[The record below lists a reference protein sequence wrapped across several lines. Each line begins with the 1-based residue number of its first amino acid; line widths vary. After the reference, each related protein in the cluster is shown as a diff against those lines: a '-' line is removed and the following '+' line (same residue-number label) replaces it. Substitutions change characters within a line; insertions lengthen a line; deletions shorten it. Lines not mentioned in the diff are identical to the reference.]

1 MTHGAI
7 GSAADCY
14 SAGCRFESCW
24 VSVKIVVGKGG
35 GVANK
40 SGKGWTV
47 ALAVAIVAL
56 VLCLGTWGAN
66 GFN

>member
-1 MTHGAI
+1 M
-7 GSAADCY
+7 
-14 SAGCRFESCW
+14 
-24 VSVKIVVGKGG
+24 
-35 GVANK
+35 ANK